1 MRLDKSNQK
10 NENIYVYTTIVELPS
25 VVLYPEFAFLYVFVT
40 ESASLPSLIN
50 WVQCHVFYIY
60 YFNSGNTQI
69 EKRKFDKE
77 QRIEFNSKRK
87 LKKKKKM
94 KSKHTKGGSSRQ
106 EVFCEK
112 GVLRNIW

>member
-50 WVQCHVFYIY
+50 
-60 YFNSGNTQI
+60 
-69 EKRKFDKE
+69 
-77 QRIEFNSKRK
+77 
-87 LKKKKKM
+87 
-94 KSKHTKGGSSRQ
+94 
-106 EVFCEK
+106 
-112 GVLRNIW
+112 